1 MNGGSRNR
9 KNRSFGRNSKAGEKS
24 AENFRPKIS
33 PEKTFSS
40 KEKSK
45 TSPEEKPLFSIT
57 LFVISKAKTR
67 TKKIKITEKQIPKA
81 LLKSRKKTPPFLL
94 KKDWRFFF
102 FYSPN
107 ISAIAFP
114 RSIAEYC
121 ASSRVF
127 PLAPISI
134 KRSPGE
140 RSILY
145 FR

>member
-9 KNRSFGRNSKAGEKS
+9 KNRSFGRNLKAGEKS
-24 AENFRPKIS
+24 AENLRPKIS
-33 PEKTFSS
+33 PEKTFFS

-102 FYSPN
+102 FLFTEHFRNRVSEKHCG
-107 ISAIAFP
+107 ILRFLKSVSA
-114 RSIAEYC
+114 
-121 ASSRVF
+121 
-127 PLAPISI
+127 
-134 KRSPGE
+134 
-140 RSILY
+140 
-145 FR
+145 